1 MVISEEKK
9 QKYIDMVHKER
20 ERRGYTPEQIPM
32 VIGKTGFTKVM
43 EQYPEEQMHYS
54 IEDAVDEIM
63 FVALLQ

>member
-9 QKYIDMVHKER
+9 QKYIDMVHKEMR
-20 ERRGYTPEQIPM
+20 RRGYTPEQIPM
-32 VIGKTGFTKVM
+32 VIGKTGFMTVM

-63 FVALLQ
+63 FVASLR